1 VADTLLVDIQTVLR
15 EAQAAAPTPELHA
28 ALGDAQ
34 RRLDEPLRVAIAG
47 RVKAG
52 KSTLLNALVGEELA
66 PTDRRECT
74 TIVTWYRNAPTYRV
88 IRHLKAGQAVECAF
102 TRDDGAIDVD
112 LGGTTADAVDHL
124 EVQWPSARLELMTL
138 IDTPGI
144 GSISA
149 DVSARTF
156 EFLVTEDERPTT
168 ADAVLYLLRHLH
180 VNDVHFLDAFHD
192 DELGYGTPI
201 NAIGVLSRADEVGS
215 CRPGAMEAA
224 AGVAARYER
233 DPKVRKLCRVIVPI
247 AGLLAQ
253 AGATL
258 REEEFRAIARLVE
271 VPGEELTELLLTAD
285 RFARNESFTALSTDV
300 RLRLLQRLG
309 LYGLRLSVD
318 LVRTRRAPDAPSLAA
333 ALVEA
338 SGVPRL
344 QGLLFTQFAERS
356 RALKARSA
364 LATLDAVLRQPGWA
378 DPDRFRSRSEQ
389 IAAGAHE
396 IVEIRL
402 LNSLR
407 GNEID
412 LPVDQADE
420 ADRLLGGS
428 GASTPARLG
437 VGPQTPVAELQ
448 RLLVDALQRWKLIAE
463 HPLSSTAAK
472 QAARGVVRSCEGALV
487 QVTTPALPY

>member
-1 VADTLLVDIQTVLR
+1 MADDLITDIKGVLQD
-15 EAQAAAPTPELHA
+15 AQDAAPKAELRA
-28 ALGDAQ
+28 VLAGAV

-74 TIVTWYRNAPTYRV
+74 TIVTWYRSAPTYRV
-88 IRHLKAGQAVECAF
+88 VMHPHVGAAMDCRF
-102 TRDDGAIDVD
+102 TRDDGALDID
-112 LGGTTADAVDHL
+112 LGGMPAAAVEHL
-124 EVQWPSARLELMTL
+124 EVHWPSARLQPMTL

-144 GSISA
+144 GSIST

-215 CRPGAMEAA
+215 CRPGAMEVA

-258 REEEFRAIARLVE
+258 REEEFRAVAVLAE
-271 VPGEELTELLLTAD
+271 VPRDELADLLLTAD
-285 RFARNESFTALSTDV
+285 RFARTESFQPLSTEQ
-300 RLRLLQRLG
+300 RLRLIQRLG
-309 LYGLRLSVD
+309 LFGLRLSVD
-318 LVRTRRAPDAPSLAA
+318 LVRSRKAPAAPALAA

-344 QGLLFTQFAERS
+344 QELLFTQFAERS

-364 LATLDAVLRQPGWA
+364 LSTLDAVLRQPGWPEA
-378 DPDRFRSRSEQ
+378 DRFRSRSEQ

-396 IVEIRL
+396 VVEIRL

-407 GNEID
+407 ADEID
-412 LPVDQADE
+412 LPDAQVDE

-428 GASTPARLG
+428 GASAAARLG
-437 VGPQTPVAELQ
+437 VPPETSPAELQ
-448 RLLVDALQRWKLIAE
+448 RMAIDALGRWKQTAE
-463 HPLSSTAAK
+463 HPLSSIPVKKAAL
-472 QAARGVVRSCEGALV
+472 AVVRSCEGVLV
-487 QVTTPALPY
+487 ELS

>member
-1 VADTLLVDIQTVLR
+1 VADALLSDIKRVLSD
-15 EAQAAAPTPELHA
+15 AQGAAPTPHIHA
-28 ALGDAQ
+28 VLADAQ

-88 IRHLKAGQAVECAF
+88 LMHPRIGGPGEVPFRRA
-102 TRDDGAIDVD
+102 DGALDVD
-112 LGGTTADAVDHL
+112 LGGVPAAAVDHL
-124 EVQWPSARLELMTL
+124 EVQWPSARLEPMTL

-144 GSISA
+144 GSIST

-156 EFLVTEDERPTT
+156 EFLVTEDERPTV

-192 DELGYGTPI
+192 EELGYGTPI
-201 NAIGVLSRADEVGS
+201 NAVGVLSRADEVGS
-215 CRPGAMEAA
+215 CRPGAMEVA

-253 AGATL
+253 AGETL
-258 REEEFRAIARLVE
+258 REDEFRAVALLAE
-271 VPGEELTELLLTAD
+271 VPRDELGALLLTAD
-285 RFARNESFTALSTDV
+285 RFARSESFAALSPEH
-300 RLRLLQRLG
+300 RLRLIQRLG
-309 LYGLRLSVD
+309 LYGLRHSVE
-318 LVRTRRAPDAPSLAA
+318 LVRSGQAPDAPTLARS
-333 ALVEA
+333 LVEA
-338 SGVPRL
+338 SGVTRL
-344 QGLLFTQFAERS
+344 RQLLFSQFAERS

-364 LATLDAVLRQPGWA
+364 LSTLDAVLRQPGWT
-378 DPDRFRSRSEQ
+378 DPDRFRARSEQ

-396 IVEIRL
+396 VVEIRL

-407 GNEID
+407 AGEVD
-412 LPVDQADE
+412 LPEDQVDE
-420 ADRLLGGS
+420 MDRLLGGS
-428 GASTPARLG
+428 GASATARLG
-437 VGPQTPVAELQ
+437 LAPDADPDEVRRAAVGTLG
-448 RLLVDALQRWKLIAE
+448 RWKQTAE
-463 HPLSSTAAK
+463 HPLSSIPVRKAALV
-472 QAARGVVRSCEGALV
+472 VVRSCEGVLMDVAG
-487 QVTTPALPY
+487 PIR